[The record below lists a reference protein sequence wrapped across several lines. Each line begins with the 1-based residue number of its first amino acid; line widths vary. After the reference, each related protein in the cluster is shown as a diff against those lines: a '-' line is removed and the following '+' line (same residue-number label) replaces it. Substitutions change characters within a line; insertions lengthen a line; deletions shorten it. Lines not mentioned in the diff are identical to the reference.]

1 MSAGPPR
8 CKSVRLVQIRH
19 IGVSAVAIGAVRQYK
34 LPRMSTPPAIHP
46 LLDAIDTP
54 ADLRR
59 LPVTKLAE
67 LAQELRQFLIQ
78 SVSTRGGH
86 FAAGLGT
93 VELTIALHYVYNT
106 PYDRLVWDVGHQA
119 YPHKV
124 LTGRRERLHTIKQHR
139 GLAPFPTRA
148 ESEYDTFGVG
158 HSSTSI
164 SAALGMAVAAAQR
177 GEDRRAVAIIG
188 DGALTAG
195 MAFEALNHAGSSPT
209 DLLIVLNDNDMSISE
224 NVGALSNYLAR
235 ALSGSM
241 YSHLRESGKKVLRQ
255 MPTVWELARRSEE
268 HIKGMVL
275 PGTLF
280 EEMGFNYIGPI
291 DGHDVKALVTT
302 LRNLKK
308 LHGPQFL
315 HVVTRKGKGYAPAEA
330 DPIKWH
336 GPGPFDPAS
345 GLIFKEA
352 SAGPTYSQIF
362 GKWLCDMAESDPKII
377 GITPAMREG
386 SGLVEFSKRFPERY
400 YDVAIA
406 EQHAVTF
413 AAGLAAEGLKPVVAI
428 YSTFLQRAYDQLIHD
443 VALQNLPVIFALDRA
458 GLVGSDGATHQGSYD
473 LSFLRCIP
481 NMVVMA
487 PADENECRQMLY
499 TATTLSSPS
508 AVRYPRGTG
517 CGAAIAADMTAMPV
531 GRAQLRRDGRS
542 GLAIM
547 VFGTLAESARKIAE
561 RLDATLVNM
570 RFVKPLDEDMVAAI
584 AARHRAIV
592 TIEENAVM
600 GGAGSA
606 VNEVLAASG
615 IALPMLNL
623 GIPDRFIEHGSRDS
637 CLAAAGLDLAGL
649 TASVEHWWAPQAQER
664 QAQERIRSVGMAA
677 GT

>member
-1 MSAGPPR
+1 MPEPPI
-8 CKSVRLVQIRH
+8 S
-19 IGVSAVAIGAVRQYK
+19 Y
-34 LPRMSTPPAIHP
+34 P
-46 LLDAIDTP
+46 LLESIDKP

-59 LPVTKLAE
+59 LSQPKLVE
-67 LAQELRQFLIQ
+67 LASELRQFLIH

-93 VELTIALHYVYNT
+93 VELTIALHFVFNT

-124 LTGRRERLHTIKQHR
+124 LTGRRSLLHTIKQNG
-139 GLAPFPTRA
+139 GLAPFPTRT

-164 SAALGMAVAAAQR
+164 SAALGMAIAAAKR

-195 MAFEALNHAGSSPT
+195 MAFEALNHAGTSPA
-209 DLLIVLNDNDMSISE
+209 DLLIILNDNDMSISE

-235 ALSGSM
+235 ALSGRM
-241 YSHLRESGKKVLRQ
+241 YAHLREGGKKVLRQ

-268 HIKGMVL
+268 HLKGMVL

-280 EEMGFNYIGPI
+280 EEMGFNYIGPV
-291 DGHDVKALVTT
+291 DGHDVKALIAT
-302 LRNLKK
+302 LNNVKK
-308 LHGPQFL
+308 LRGPQFL

-345 GLIFKEA
+345 GKIFKEA
-352 SAGPTYSQIF
+352 SSGPTYSQIF
-362 GKWLCDMAESDPKII
+362 GSWLCDMAERDPDII

-386 SGLVEFSKRFPERY
+386 SGLVEFSKRFPDRY
-400 YDVAIA
+400 FDVAIA

-413 AAGLAAEGLKPVVAI
+413 AAGLACEGFKPIVAI

-443 VALQNLPVIFALDRA
+443 VAVQNLPVVFALDRA

-481 NMVVMA
+481 NMVLMT

-499 TATTLSSPS
+499 TGTTLSSPS
-508 AVRYPRGTG
+508 AVRYPRGAG
-517 CGAAIAADMTAMPV
+517 PGVPIVADMTAVPV
-531 GRAQLRRDGRS
+531 GRAQMRREGRG
-542 GLAIM
+542 GLAIL
-547 VFGTLAESARKIAE
+547 VFGTLLESARKIAE

-570 RFVKPLDEDMVAAI
+570 RFVKPLDEALVI
-584 AARHRAIV
+584 NVAARHRAIV

-606 VNEVLAASG
+606 VGEVLAAAG
-615 IALPMLNL
+615 VQVPMLHI
-623 GIPDRFIEHGSRDS
+623 GIPDRFIEHGSRDT

-649 TASVEHWWAPQAQER
+649 SATIDRWWAPH
-664 QAQERIRSVGMAA
+664 AQERIRSVRSV
-677 GT
+677 